1 VPARGGSIFAET
13 DDMTESSQD
22 LISQLQHERTAALE
36 AIKEAHAVA
45 QELKA
50 AVKEARDEIR
60 ALAKEEAR
68 KHLARQFQQ
77 ASEHLRKSL

>member
-1 VPARGGSIFAET
+1 MS
-13 DDMTESSQD
+13 ESSQE
-22 LISQLQHERTAALE
+22 LISQLQRERSAALD

-50 AVKEARDEIR
+50 AVREAREEIR
-60 ALAKEEAR
+60 ALAKDQAR

-77 ASEHLRKSL
+77 ASEELRKSM

>member
-1 VPARGGSIFAET
+1 MSESTQELITQLAR
-13 DDMTESSQD
+13 
-22 LISQLQHERTAALE
+22 ERAAAAE

-60 ALAKEEAR
+60 ALAKDQAR

-77 ASEHLRKSL
+77 ASEELRKTL